1 MDQYSVLSVWPF
13 DRPSRHDGF
22 VWFALRTSTGL
33 SQYPV
38 FKVQAAADSLH
49 ILRFCPLRAACLA
62 FGGKEIQYALALR
75 LSTGCLKFFRAPRE
89 ATSGVGSWRQRTPPE
104 STGRRQSVAAP
115 HRCGGCLAMVSTSDP
130 TYWFSTL
137 APVSQQTLS
146 GAVSYC
152 ISDRPE
158 AQGVHH
164 RFVVLT
170 HEPTTTDPMWPAG

>member
-1 MDQYSVLSVWPF
+1 MDPYYVSSVWSF
-13 DRPSRHDGF
+13 NGPSRHDGF
-22 VWFALRTSTGL
+22 VLVRYANLIGL

-89 ATSGVGSWRQRTPPE
+89 ATSGVGSRKQRTPPG

-115 HRCGGCLAMVSTSDP
+115 HTCGCCVRYGFDLRSHLLVFNTRSSVSAD
-130 TYWFSTL
+130 
-137 APVSQQTLS
+137 SQRR
-146 GAVSYC
+146 G
-152 ISDRPE
+152 
-158 AQGVHH
+158 
-164 RFVVLT
+164 VVLYQR
-170 HEPTTTDPMWPAG
+170 PPRGARG